1 MEKLIT
7 LTLEEYNQL
16 LEYKNAFC
24 NKKMIHTSLWGSF
37 SILYTESETVEKLS
51 EEIQKLKNKISKYV
65 NLPWY
70 KRIFYKF

>member
-7 LTLEEYNQL
+7 LTFKEYEELIQ
-16 LEYKNAFC
+16 YKHAFH

-37 SILYTESETVEKLS
+37 AISYTESETVEKLS
-51 EEIQKLKNKISKYV
+51 EEIQKIKYEILKFG